1 MGIPQDEI
9 TIRWMETR
17 DVPSVLEIENACFHD
32 PWSES
37 FIYEAVRSAD
47 RHGVVAEW
55 DGRVVGHLFYSV
67 HKTHPHI
74 DNIAVDPRYQRLGI
88 GRCLIGWM
96 VARLKSFGIRRK
108 LTLTVT
114 ERNLDAQLFF
124 RATGF
129 HAIKVIRNYFQD
141 PDQDGYVMTY
151 VRKRKSPVV
160 ADSAS
165 A

>member
-1 MGIPQDEI
+1 MGIPQNEI

-37 FIYEAVRSAD
+37 FIYEAMRAAD
-47 RHGVVAEW
+47 RHGVVAELE
-55 DGRVVGHLFYSV
+55 GHVVAHMFYSI
-67 HKTHPHI
+67 HKTHPRI

-88 GRCLIGWM
+88 GRCLMNWM
-96 VARLKSFGIRRK
+96 TARLKAFGNRRK
-108 LTLTVT
+108 LLLTVP
-114 ERNLDAQLFF
+114 ESNLHAQLFF

-129 HAIKVIRNYFQD
+129 QAIQVIRNYFQD

-151 VRKRKSPVV
+151 VRKRKSPV
-160 ADSAS
+160 ATDSAS